1 MRPRPLAAAL
11 LAALLAACG
20 TLPRRA
26 PEAGSEAATAP
37 AQQPAAPGTP
47 GGGYYKD
54 DGPGANP
61 PPDLASIPD
70 ATPKLEPL
78 DPAANRPYQALGRQY
93 VPLTRVQ
100 SFHERGLASWYGRRY
115 NGLKTSSGERYDM
128 YAMTAAHPV
137 LPIPSYARVTD
148 LSNGRSVVVRINDRG
163 PFWPGRIIDLSYA
176 AAYKLGFIGSG
187 SAMVEVDSIVPGETQ
202 LAQRAPPAA
211 PGASPPPATQQLAVA
226 PPATPGATPP
236 PTTQQLAVAPPAT
249 PGATPP
255 SAPAAPEP
263 SGFYLQL
270 GAFSAR
276 ANAESFRARV
286 YRELAWLSDAIH
298 VIGSDGLFKLH
309 LGPYRTP
316 DEARTVAARIQ
327 AELNFKPVFVAR

>member
-1 MRPRPLAAAL
+1 MRPRPFVAAL
-11 LAALLAACG
+11 LAVLLGACG

-26 PEAGSEAATAP
+26 PEPGSATVPAPSRQSAASGAW
-37 AQQPAAPGTP
+37 
-47 GGGYYKD
+47 GGGYYKN

-61 PPDLASIPD
+61 PPDFASIPD
-70 ATPKLEPL
+70 ARPKVEPL
-78 DPAANRPYQALGRQY
+78 DPAANRPYQALGREY

-100 SFHERGLASWYGRRY
+100 PFHERGLASWYGRRY

-148 LSNGRSVVVRINDRG
+148 LANGRSVVVRINDRG

-176 AAYKLGFIGSG
+176 AAYKLGFIGTG
-187 SAMVEVDSIVPGETQ
+187 SAMVEVDSIVPGEAQ
-202 LAQRAPPAA
+202 LARAAPPAA
-211 PGASPPPATQQLAVA
+211 PAAPPPARQPLAVA
-226 PPATPGATPP
+226 RPVAPDATPP
-236 PTTQQLAVAPPAT
+236 AAR
-249 PGATPP
+249 
-255 SAPAAPEP
+255 AAPES

-298 VIGSDGLFKLH
+298 VIASDGLFKLH

-316 DEARTVAARIQ
+316 DQARAIAARIQ
-327 AELNFKPVFVAR
+327 ADLNFKPVFVVR

>member
-1 MRPRPLAAAL
+1 VRPRPFVAAL
-11 LAALLAACG
+11 LAVLLGACG

-26 PEAGSEAATAP
+26 PEPGSATVPAPSRQSAASGAW
-37 AQQPAAPGTP
+37 
-47 GGGYYKD
+47 GGGYYKN

-61 PPDLASIPD
+61 PPDFASIPD
-70 ATPKLEPL
+70 ARPKVEPL
-78 DPAANRPYQALGRQY
+78 DPAANRPYQALGREY

-100 SFHERGLASWYGRRY
+100 PFHERGLASWYGRRY

-148 LSNGRSVVVRINDRG
+148 LANGRSVVVRINDRG

-176 AAYKLGFIGSG
+176 AAYKLGFIGTG
-187 SAMVEVDSIVPGETQ
+187 SAMVEVDSIMPGETQ
-202 LAQRAPPAA
+202 LAVAPLAA
-211 PGASPPPATQQLAVA
+211 PGA
-226 PPATPGATPP
+226 
-236 PTTQQLAVAPPAT
+236 
-249 PGATPP
+249 PP
-255 SAPAAPEP
+255 SAGVAPEP

-298 VIGSDGLFKLH
+298 VIASDGLFKLH

-316 DEARTVAARIQ
+316 DQARAVAARIQ
-327 AELNFKPVFVAR
+327 AELNFKPVFVVR

>member
-1 MRPRPLAAAL
+1 MRPRPFAAVL
-11 LAALLAACG
+11 LAVLLAACG

-26 PEAGSEAATAP
+26 PETGSAAVP
-37 AQQPAAPGTP
+37 AASQQPAAPGTR

-70 ATPKLEPL
+70 ARPKVEPL
-78 DPAANRPYQALGRQY
+78 DPAANRPYQALGREY

-100 SFHERGLASWYGRRY
+100 PFHERGLASWYGRRY

-148 LSNGRSVVVRINDRG
+148 LANGRSVVVRINDRG

-176 AAYKLGFIGSG
+176 AAYTLGFIGTG

-202 LAQRAPPAA
+202 LARVV
-211 PGASPPPATQQLAVA
+211 PPATQQLVVA
-226 PPATPGATPP
+226 RPAA
-236 PTTQQLAVAPPAT
+236 

-255 SAPAAPEP
+255 SARVAPEP

-276 ANAESFRARV
+276 ASAESFRARV

-298 VIGSDGLFKLH
+298 VIASDGLFKLH

-316 DEARTVAARIQ
+316 DQARAVAARIQ
-327 AELNFKPVFVAR
+327 AELNFKPVFVVR